1 MRNPA
6 VRVPPRI
13 ECGRGEGPSFFIR
26 DVHLFDPSCNL
37 DARGG
42 IFVKG
47 GRIAALGPDVTTPEG
62 VEVMDGLVGCY
73 VFPGFLDIHT
83 HLRSPGLE
91 YKEDIVS
98 AGRAAAAGG
107 YVLITGMANT
117 DPPVDCGPLA
127 SWVLDRAAAESSVR
141 VAQVGGVSRG
151 LKGLGL
157 SEMRELLKAGVVAFS
172 DDGHALGRSDLLMQ
186 ALRYLEGTGRP
197 VLVHAEDT
205 DLSGDGVM
213 HEGRWSA
220 RLGFRGIP
228 VSAETAAVARDLEIL
243 RDYVQGRG
251 EDIRL
256 HVQHVSTEG
265 SVRLIR
271 DAKRDGIPVTAEVTP
286 HHLLL
291 TDELMS
297 GFDPNLKINPPL
309 RSERDREALVA
320 GLREGIID
328 CVATDHAPH
337 ASHEKEVPLEGAP
350 FGTVGL
356 ETAFSALYGGL
367 VVKGELELKRLVES
381 MTSSAAGCLNVGL
394 DGLKAGAQAD
404 FCVVDPDERWVVD
417 RGDLQGKSRNSAFLG
432 KQVQSRVLVT
442 VVGGVRRLNRQKLSH
457 A

>member
-13 ECGRGEGPSFFIR
+13 ECSRGEGPSFFIR
-26 DVHLFDPSCNL
+26 DVHLFDPACNL

-42 IFVKG
+42 IFVTG

-107 YVLITGMANT
+107 YVRITGMANT

-151 LKGLGL
+151 LKG
-157 SEMRELLKAGVVAFS
+157 V
-172 DDGHALGRSDLLMQ
+172 
-186 ALRYLEGTGRP
+186 
-197 VLVHAEDT
+197 
-205 DLSGDGVM
+205 
-213 HEGRWSA
+213 
-220 RLGFRGIP
+220 
-228 VSAETAAVARDLEIL
+228 
-243 RDYVQGRG
+243 
-251 EDIRL
+251 
-256 HVQHVSTEG
+256 
-265 SVRLIR
+265 
-271 DAKRDGIPVTAEVTP
+271 
-286 HHLLL
+286 
-291 TDELMS
+291 
-297 GFDPNLKINPPL
+297 
-309 RSERDREALVA
+309 
-320 GLREGIID
+320 
-328 CVATDHAPH
+328 
-337 ASHEKEVPLEGAP
+337 
-350 FGTVGL
+350 
-356 ETAFSALYGGL
+356 
-367 VVKGELELKRLVES
+367 KRLVES

-404 FCVVDPDERWVVD
+404 FCVVDPDESWVVD